1 MGSDPI
7 YPQIKEKNE
16 RSLSEVLSEVLKKS
30 ELENVQPIVE
40 ILQSEGK
47 ITPNEA
53 IVACGKSAATI
64 RRYFKILQK
73 TGYVISEG
81 STNNVIY
88 KVEKN

>member
-1 MGSDPI
+1 M
-7 YPQIKEKNE
+7 
-16 RSLSEVLSEVLKKS
+16 SEVLSEVLKKS
-30 ELENVQPIVE
+30 ELKNVQPIVE

-53 IVACGKSAATI
+53 IVACGKSATTI